1 MKQVRWQS
9 REYVIGSAC
18 LGRDDREKGFAGFRR
33 VNVARASRDWF
44 GVMSDLAHE
53 CVPRLYRWSGGDCW
67 AWLAEIMEST
77 TAWPSESH
85 LAMQWKTSC
94 LWLALVPEA
103 DATVVRARNAS
114 QESRQTRYMWRG
126 VDWQGGYPESR
137 PACSEGVNGV
147 ECVTCSW
154 RGSQFVMALVLS
166 SVTCP
171 EHSPLNR
178 SFRKLLHRGWA
189 TDYVDQVTCLG
200 VAWCEDVAWDAG
212 CHAEPI
218 RLPKAGQANTVFGK
232 VTEAHR
238 SRRSRCSRRSLA
250 LIRHLDHIA
259 VFDSSLCRMRLDCGT
274 ESPDCPGLLGNP
286 VVVLLKE

>member
-1 MKQVRWQS
+1 MV
-9 REYVIGSAC
+9 GSAC
-18 LGRDDREKGFAGFRR
+18 LGRDDRETGFAGFRR
-33 VNVARASRDWF
+33 VNVSCAPKEWF
-44 GVMSDLAHE
+44 GVISDLAHE
-53 CVPRLYRWSGGDCW
+53 CAPRLYPWSGGDCW
-67 AWLAEIMEST
+67 AWLAERSPLAEIMEST
-77 TAWPSESH
+77 TAWHSESH

-94 LWLALVPEA
+94 LWLALAPEA
-103 DATVVRARNAS
+103 DATVVGARNAS
-114 QESRQTRYMWRG
+114 HERRQTRYMWRG

-154 RGSQFVMALVLS
+154 RGSQFVMAVVLL

-178 SFRKLLHRGWA
+178 SFRKLLHRGWT
-189 TDYVDQVTCLG
+189 TDYVDRVTCLG
-200 VAWCEDVAWDAG
+200 VAWCEDVARETA

-218 RLPKAGQANTVFGK
+218 RLPKAGQANTVFGR

-259 VFDSSLCRMRLDCGT
+259 VFVSSLCRMRLDRGT